1 MSLATRLIGGAFWRA
16 FGVVFLIFFG
26 LQFLFRFLDQ
36 VDKVQLGF
44 SMLDIILIG
53 IVGAVRGL
61 HQELPMITLIVT
73 SVAMGSLAQ
82 TSELTVLRAA
92 GLSTG
97 QLFRRLVT
105 VMSPLLVAVLL
116 VAEVGL
122 PQAERMQQVLKREA
136 SATLW
141 TRDGDR
147 FVFLRGRPSGV
158 IAGWKHLEL
167 ASGSREIRTLVSAST
182 AKFTTGHVA
191 LTPATRLTFYQD
203 ALAKEVVDLQFDTAL
218 RPMDLQWLLQD
229 PGVLSLSDLHRGAR
243 FMESQQLSA
252 AQHALLFWQRLSM
265 PLVVLAIAL
274 LGFVS
279 AFGSLRSVSMG
290 TRVFGAVVMGITF
303 KLFSDVLTPTILL
316 TGIAPFWGAVI
327 PIACLLVGARIAY
340 R

>member
-1 MSLATRLIGGAFWRA
+1 MSLATRLIGRAFWRA

-36 VDKVQLGF
+36 VDKVQMGF

-61 HQELPMITLIVT
+61 HQELPMITLIAT
-73 SVAMGSLAQ
+73 SVAMGGLAQ

-92 GLSTG
+92 GLSTR
-97 QLFRRLVT
+97 QLFGRLAT

-122 PQAERMQQVLKREA
+122 PEAERMQQVLKREG

-147 FVFLRGRPSGV
+147 FVFLRGQPSGA

-167 ASGSREIRTLVSAST
+167 ASQSREIRTLVSASQ
-182 AKFTTGHVA
+182 AKFAVGQVA
-191 LTPATRLTFYQD
+191 LTPATRVTFAEEALTR
-203 ALAKEVVDLQFDTAL
+203 EVIDLQFDTAL

-229 PGVLSLSDLHRGAR
+229 AGVLSLSDLHRGAR
-243 FMESQQLSA
+243 FLESQRLSA
-252 AQHALLFWQRLSM
+252 TQHALLFWQRLSM

-279 AFGSLRSVSMG
+279 AFGSLRSVPMG
-290 TRVFGAVVMGITF
+290 TRVFGAVVMGIVF
-303 KLFSDVLTPTILL
+303 KLFSDVLTPIILL
-316 TGIAPFWGAVI
+316 TGVAPIWGALI
-327 PIACLLVGARIAY
+327 PIALLLVGARVAY